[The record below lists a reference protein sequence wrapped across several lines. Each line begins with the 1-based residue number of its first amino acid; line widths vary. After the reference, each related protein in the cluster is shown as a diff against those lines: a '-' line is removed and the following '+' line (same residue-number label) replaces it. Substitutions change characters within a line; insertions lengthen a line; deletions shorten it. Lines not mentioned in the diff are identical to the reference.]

1 MRRFLVLSIWSVFGV
16 LSLAVA
22 PAASA
27 ETVLRTPVDAP
38 VLDPFRLP
46 DSPFGSGNRGIEY
59 DTSRGDRVVAAGPG
73 VVVFAGSVAGSTW
86 VTIDHG
92 SGLKTSYGPLEAL
105 AVGRGDV
112 LARGARLAT
121 AAGAMHF
128 SARIDGVYVDPA
140 RLFGEL
146 VVDVRLV
153 PHDTDDDAAVRAA
166 AERAERLA
174 LFDLIG
180 ERSGGS
186 GGFLP
191 KVGRWVAGVARQ
203 LMPDQLI
210 SGLVHTLDIGV
221 ALGRGLDRDALVA
234 ELVGGLVAVMN
245 PKPCSDAA
253 AARTAVPPER
263 RRRIAVVADGLGS
276 SSDAAGLADDVGFAE
291 LGYDA
296 DDVVRFSYAGGLTE
310 GGGVD
315 WSGSVPRTTYGGDA
329 TGRPVQESVDAFA
342 ETLRQIRAAN
352 PDAEI
357 DVYGHSLGG
366 VVARLA
372 TAEVEPDV
380 DLAVVMTFASPHGGA
395 PLATIGDALFAST
408 PGMVIG
414 EGLDVFDPD
423 SGLRA
428 PSVADLS
435 EAGFVGDMAA
445 VAFPDGVHAVTVGH
459 RADLV
464 VPGTEAGAPGARHV
478 IVGGFDPIGAHGEI
492 GTMPEVHDE
501 IRLALAGLPP
511 ACEGIADAIFDL
523 VTGVGVATGE
533 RTAAVGIIVGGG
545 G

>member
-1 MRRFLVLSIWSVFGV
+1 MRRFVVLSIWSIFGV
-16 LSLAVA
+16 VSVAVV
-22 PAASA
+22 PAAGA
-27 ETVLRTPVDAP
+27 DVVLQAPVDAP

-46 DSPFGSGNRGIEY
+46 DQVFGAGNRGIEY
-59 DTSRGDRVVAAGPG
+59 GTAPGDRVGAAGPG

-86 VTIDHG
+86 ITIDHG
-92 SGLKTSYGPLEAL
+92 AGLKTSYGPLEAL
-105 AVGRGDV
+105 AVGRGDAV
-112 LARGARLAT
+112 ARGDRLANT
-121 AAGAMHF
+121 TGPMHF
-128 SARIDGVYVDPA
+128 SARINGAYVDPA
-140 RLFGEL
+140 SLFGEL
-146 VVDVRLV
+146 VVDVRLI
-153 PHDTDDDAAVRAA
+153 PHDTDDGDAVRAA
-166 AERAERLA
+166 AERGERLA
-174 LFDLIG
+174 LYDLID

-186 GGFLP
+186 GGLLP
-191 KVGRWVAGVARQ
+191 KIGRWFAGVARQ

-210 SGLVHTLDIGV
+210 AGLVHSLDIGL

-253 AARTAVPPER
+253 ATRAAVPPTR
-263 RRRIAVVADGLGS
+263 RRRIAVVVDGLGS
-276 SSDAAGLADDVGFAE
+276 SSEADGLADDVGFGE
-291 LGYDA
+291 LGYDT

-310 GGGVD
+310 GGGGD
-315 WSGSVPRTTYGGDA
+315 WSAAIPRSTYGGDA
-329 TGRPVQESVDAFA
+329 TGRPVHESVDAFA

-372 TAEVEPDV
+372 SAEVEADV

-395 PLATIGDALFAST
+395 PIATIGDALFSSN

-423 SGLRA
+423 SVLRA
-428 PSVADLS
+428 PSVNDLS
-435 EAGFVGDMAA
+435 EAGFVGDTAS
-445 VAFPDGVHAVTVGH
+445 VAFPEGVHAVTVGH

-492 GTMPEVHDE
+492 GALPEVHDE

-511 ACEGIADAIFDL
+511 ACESPANAIFDL
-523 VTGVGVATGE
+523 VTGVGIATGE
-533 RTAAVGIIVGGG
+533 RAGAASIVVGGG